1 MSADLWM
8 LLAFAGLLIAGV
20 PVAFSLGLAG
30 AVGILSGLSP
40 AMLATLGTNTYNSI
54 AKYPLIAIP
63 LFILTGLIFERSGV
77 ALRLVRFA
85 QALIGPRHGGLALV
99 AVLVCM
105 IMGGMSGSGP
115 ADAAAVAMVMLPSMT
130 KAGYPR
136 PFSATLIAASA
147 STAILIPPSVALILY
162 SIVVPGVDLRA
173 LFAAGLFPGVL
184 AGLALLVPALLVSK
198 RYGWE
203 GRGWE
208 GRGWEGGAPV
218 AGAERL
224 GVGETFKQALP
235 ALFAPVLILGGLRSG
250 LFTPTEA
257 AVVAVAYGVV
267 IGLFVTRELG
277 WRDLWALFGEAA
289 VISGVVMLIIALAGI
304 FAWAGTMLGTFRHLA
319 EWIISLSDSGVVLLV
334 LVMLAVLAAGMLLD
348 AISIYLI
355 MMPILIPVMQ
365 HFEWNPVWFGILLA
379 MNIAIGQFTP
389 PVAVN
394 LMVTTEVAKIRLEQT
409 VGWALLFVAA
419 MAGALALVAVFPEIA
434 LWLPRVLGYN
444 VG

>member
-1 MSADLWM
+1 MTPDIWM
-8 LLAFAGLLIAGV
+8 ILAFAGLLIAGV
-20 PVAFSLGLAG
+20 PVAFSLALSG
-30 AVGILSGLSP
+30 AVGIVLGLSP
-40 AMLATLGTNTYNSI
+40 DMLATLGTNTYNSI

-63 LFILTGLIFERSGV
+63 LFILTGLIFERAGV

-130 KAGYPR
+130 KAGYPK

-184 AGLALLVPALLVSK
+184 AGLALLVPAMLAAK

-203 GRGWE
+203 GT
-208 GRGWEGGAPV
+208 PV
-218 AGAERL
+218 EGAERL
-224 GVGETFKQALP
+224 TVRGTFREALP
-235 ALFAPVLILGGLRSG
+235 ALLAPVLILGGLRSG

-257 AVVAVAYGVV
+257 AVVAVAYGAVV
-267 IGLFVTRELG
+267 GLFLTRELTL
-277 WRDLWALFGEAA
+277 RDVWELLGEAA
-289 VISGVVMLIIALAGI
+289 IISGVVMLIIALAGI

-319 EWIISLSDSGVVLLV
+319 EWIIGLTDNGVLLLI
-334 LVMLAVLAAGMLLD
+334 LVMLAVLVAGMLLD

-394 LMVTTEVAKIRLEQT
+394 LMVTTEVAKIRLEHT
-409 VGWALLFVAA
+409 LGWALLFVVA
-419 MAGALALVAVFPEIA
+419 MGGALALVAIFPSIA
-434 LWLPRVLGYN
+434 LWLPTVLGYN
-444 VG
+444 V

>member
-1 MSADLWM
+1 MSPDLWM

-30 AVGILSGLSP
+30 AAGILAGLSP

-130 KAGYPR
+130 RAGYPK
-136 PFSATLIAASA
+136 PFSATLIAVSA

-173 LFAAGLFPGVL
+173 LFAAGLFPGIL
-184 AGLALLVPALLVSK
+184 AGLALLVPALIVSK

-203 GRGWE
+203 C
-208 GRGWEGGAPV
+208 RGWEGGASV

-224 GVGETFKQALP
+224 RVGETFRQALP

-267 IGLFVTRELG
+267 VGLFVTRELG
-277 WRDLWALFGEAA
+277 VKDLWALFGEAA

-319 EWIISLSDSGVVLLV
+319 EWIISLSDSGVLLLV
-334 LVMLAVLAAGMLLD
+334 LIMLAVLAAGMLLD

-409 VGWALLFVAA
+409 LGWALLFVVA
-419 MAGALALVAVFPEIA
+419 MAGALALVALFPEIA
-434 LWLPRVLGYN
+434 LWLPRTLGYN

>member
-1 MSADLWM
+1 MSPDLWM

-30 AVGILSGLSP
+30 AVGILAGLPP

-130 KAGYPR
+130 KAGYPK

-173 LFAAGLFPGVL
+173 LFAAGLFPGIL

-203 GRGWE
+203 GGTPME
-208 GRGWEGGAPV
+208 
-218 AGAERL
+218 GAERL
-224 GVGETFKQALP
+224 RVGETFKQALP

-267 IGLFVTRELG
+267 IGLFVTREIGLK
-277 WRDLWALFGEAA
+277 DLWSLFGKAA

-304 FAWAGTMLGTFRHLA
+304 FAWAGTMLGTFRDLA
-319 EWIISLSDSGVVLLV
+319 EWIIALTDNGVLLLV
-334 LVMLAVLAAGMLLD
+334 LIMLAVLAAGMLLD

-355 MMPILIPVMQ
+355 LMPILIPVMQ

-409 VGWALLFVAA
+409 VGWALLFVVA
-419 MAGALALVAVFPEIA
+419 MASALALVAIFPEIA
-434 LWLPRVLGYN
+434 LWLTLGYN

>member
-1 MSADLWM
+1 MSPDLWM
-8 LLAFAGLLIAGV
+8 LLAFVGLLIAGV
-20 PVAFSLGLAG
+20 PVAFSLALSGAIGILAG
-30 AVGILSGLSP
+30 LP
-40 AMLATLGTNTYNSI
+40 PHMLATLGTNTYNSV

-63 LFILTGLIFERSGV
+63 LFILTGLVFERAGV
-77 ALRLVRFA
+77 ASRLVQFA
-85 QALIGPRHGGLALV
+85 QAVIGPRHGGLALV

-105 IMGGMSGSGP
+105 VMGGMSGSGP

-173 LFAAGLFPGVL
+173 LFAAGLFPGLL
-184 AGLALLVPALLVSK
+184 AGLALLAPSFWLSR
-198 RYGWE
+198 RYRWE
-203 GRGWE
+203 
-208 GRGWEGGAPV
+208 APEIV
-218 AGAERL
+218 DRPPL
-224 GVGETFKQALP
+224 GQSFKLALP

-257 AVVAVAYGVV
+257 AVAAVTYGIL
-267 IGLFVTRELG
+267 IGVFVTREL
-277 WRDLWALFGEAA
+277 DLRELWHLIGEAA
-289 VISGVVMLIIALAGI
+289 VITGVVMMIIALAGI
-304 FAWAGTMLGTFRHLA
+304 FAWAGTTLGTFRSLA
-319 EWIISLSDSGVVLLV
+319 EWIIALSDNGTLLLV
-334 LVMLAVLAAGMLLD
+334 LIMLGVLAAGMLLD

-365 HFEWNPVWFGILLA
+365 HFGWNPVWFGILMA

-394 LMVTTEVAKIRLEQT
+394 LMVTTEIARVRLEQT
-409 VGWALLFVAA
+409 VGWALVFVVA
-419 MAGALALVAVFPEIA
+419 MGAALAMVAVFPEIA

-444 VG
+444 VGG

>member
-1 MSADLWM
+1 MSPDLWM

-30 AVGILSGLSP
+30 AVGILAGLPP

-130 KAGYPR
+130 RAGYPK

-173 LFAAGLFPGVL
+173 LFAAGLFPGIL

-198 RYGWE
+198 RYS
-203 GRGWE
+203 
-208 GRGWEGGAPV
+208 WEGGTPV

-224 GVGETFKQALP
+224 RVGETFKQALP
-235 ALFAPVLILGGLRSG
+235 ALFAPMLILGGLRSG

-267 IGLFVTRELG
+267 IGLCVTREIGLK
-277 WRDLWALFGEAA
+277 DLWGLLGEAA

-304 FAWAGTMLGTFRHLA
+304 FAWAGTMLGTFRDLA
-319 EWIISLSDSGVVLLV
+319 EWIIALTDNGVVLLI
-334 LVMLAVLAAGMLLD
+334 LIMLAVLAAGMLLD

-355 MMPILIPVMQ
+355 LMPILIPVMQ

-409 VGWALLFVAA
+409 LGWALLFVVA

-434 LWLPRVLGYN
+434 LWLPRTLGYN

>member
-1 MSADLWM
+1 MTPDIWM
-8 LLAFAGLLIAGV
+8 ILAFAGLLIAGV
-20 PVAFSLGLAG
+20 PVAFSLALSG
-30 AVGILSGLSP
+30 AVGIVLGLSP
-40 AMLATLGTNTYNSI
+40 DMLATLGTNTYNSI

-63 LFILTGLIFERSGV
+63 LFILTGLIFERAGV

-130 KAGYPR
+130 KAGYPK

-184 AGLALLVPALLVSK
+184 AGLALLVPAMLAAK

-203 GRGWE
+203 GT
-208 GRGWEGGAPV
+208 PV
-218 AGAERL
+218 EGAERL
-224 GVGETFKQALP
+224 TVRGTFREALP
-235 ALFAPVLILGGLRSG
+235 ALLAPVLILGGLRSG

-257 AVVAVAYGVV
+257 AVVAVAYGAVV
-267 IGLFVTRELG
+267 GLFLTRELTL
-277 WRDLWALFGEAA
+277 RDVWELLGEAA
-289 VISGVVMLIIALAGI
+289 IISGVVMLIIALAGI

-319 EWIISLSDSGVVLLV
+319 EWIIGLTDNGVLLLV
-334 LVMLAVLAAGMLLD
+334 LVMLAVLVAGMLLD

-394 LMVTTEVAKIRLEQT
+394 LMVTTEVAKIRLEHT
-409 VGWALLFVAA
+409 LGWALLFVVA
-419 MAGALALVAVFPEIA
+419 MGGALALVAIFPGIA
-434 LWLPRVLGYN
+434 LWLPTVLGYN
-444 VG
+444 V

>member
-1 MSADLWM
+1 MSPDVWM
-8 LLAFAGLLIAGV
+8 ILAFAGFLIAGV
-20 PVAFSLGLAG
+20 PVAFALALSG
-30 AVGILSGLSP
+30 AVGILAGLSP
-40 AMLATLGTNTYNSI
+40 EMLATLGTNTYNSV

-63 LFILTGLIFERSGV
+63 LFILTGLIFERAGV

-130 KAGYPR
+130 KAGYPK

-173 LFAAGLFPGVL
+173 LFAAGLFPGIL
-184 AGLALLVPALLVSK
+184 AGLALLLPALWVSK

-203 GRGWE
+203 GSPGE
-208 GRGWEGGAPV
+208 SV
-218 AGAERL
+218 ERL
-224 GVGETFKQALP
+224 SVRGTFKQALP

-257 AVVAVAYGVV
+257 AVVAVAYGAVV
-267 IGLFVTRELG
+267 GLYLTRELS
-277 WRDLWALFGEAA
+277 WRDLWELFGEAA
-289 VISGVVMLIIALAGI
+289 IISGVVMLIIALAGI

-319 EWIISLSDSGVVLLV
+319 EWIIGLTDNGVLL
-334 LVMLAVLAAGMLLD
+334 LIFVMLAVLVAGMLLD

-394 LMVTTEVAKIRLEQT
+394 LMVTTEVAKIRLEHT
-409 VGWALLFVAA
+409 LGWALLFVLA
-419 MAGALALVAVFPEIA
+419 MACALALVAVFPAIA
-434 LWLPRVLGYN
+434 LWLPTMLGYN
-444 VG
+444 V

>member
-1 MSADLWM
+1 MSPDLWM
-8 LLAFAGLLIAGV
+8 ILAFAGFLIAGV
-20 PVAFSLGLAG
+20 PVAFSLALSG
-30 AVGILSGLSP
+30 AVGILAGLSP
-40 AMLATLGTNTYNSI
+40 DMLATLGTNTYNSI

-63 LFILTGLIFERSGV
+63 LFILTGLIFERAGV

-130 KAGYPR
+130 KAGYPK

-184 AGLALLVPALLVSK
+184 AGLALLVPALWVSK
-198 RYGWE
+198 RYGWGGGVQGE
-203 GRGWE
+203 G
-208 GRGWEGGAPV
+208 A
-218 AGAERL
+218 AERL
-224 GVGETFKQALP
+224 SVRGTFRQALP
-235 ALFAPVLILGGLRSG
+235 ALFAPGLILGGLRSG

-257 AVVAVAYGVV
+257 AVVAVAYGALV
-267 IGLFVTRELG
+267 GLYLTRELS
-277 WRDLWALFGEAA
+277 WRGLWQLLGEAA
-289 VISGVVMLIIALAGI
+289 IISGVVMLIIALAGI
-304 FAWAGTMLGTFRHLA
+304 FAWAGTLLGTFRHLA
-319 EWIISLSDSGVVLLV
+319 EWIIGLTDNGVLLLV
-334 LVMLAVLAAGMLLD
+334 FVMLAVLVAGMLLD

-394 LMVTTEVAKIRLEQT
+394 LMVTTEVAKIRLEHT
-409 VGWALLFVAA
+409 LGWALVFVVA
-419 MAGALALVAVFPEIA
+419 MACALALVAVFPAIA
-434 LWLPRVLGYN
+434 LWLPTVLGYN
-444 VG
+444 V

>member
-1 MSADLWM
+1 MSPDLWM
-8 LLAFAGLLIAGV
+8 LLAFAGFLIAGV
-20 PVAFSLGLAG
+20 PVAFSLALAG
-30 AVGILSGLSP
+30 ATGILAGLSP

-77 ALRLVRFA
+77 ALRLVCFA

-130 KAGYPR
+130 KAGYPK

-173 LFAAGLFPGVL
+173 LFAAGLFPGIL
-184 AGLALLVPALLVSK
+184 AGLALLVPALIVSR

-208 GRGWEGGAPV
+208 GGMSV

-224 GVGETFKQALP
+224 RVGETFKQALP
-235 ALFAPVLILGGLRSG
+235 ALFAPILILGGLRSG

-409 VGWALLFVAA
+409 VGWALLFVVA

-434 LWLPRVLGYN
+434 LWLPRTLGYN

>member
-1 MSADLWM
+1 MSPDLWM

-30 AVGILSGLSP
+30 AVGILAGLPP

-130 KAGYPR
+130 KAGYPK

-173 LFAAGLFPGVL
+173 LFAAGLFPGIL
-184 AGLALLVPALLVSK
+184 AGLALLVPALIVSR

-208 GRGWEGGAPV
+208 GGTPV
-218 AGAERL
+218 EGAERL
-224 GVGETFKQALP
+224 KVGETFKQALP

-257 AVVAVAYGVV
+257 AVVAVAYGVA
-267 IGLFVTRELG
+267 IGLFVTREIG
-277 WRDLWALFGEAA
+277 VRDLWRLFGEAA

-304 FAWAGTMLGTFRHLA
+304 FAWAGTMLGTFRDMA
-319 EWIISLSDSGVVLLV
+319 QWIIALTDNGVLL
-334 LVMLAVLAAGMLLD
+334 LILIMLAVLAAGMLLD

-355 MMPILIPVMQ
+355 LMPILIPVMQ

-409 VGWALLFVAA
+409 VGWALLFVVA
-419 MAGALALVAVFPEIA
+419 MASALALVAVFPEIA
-434 LWLPRVLGYN
+434 LWLPRTLGYN

>member
-1 MSADLWM
+1 MSPDLWM
-8 LLAFAGLLIAGV
+8 ILSFLALLVIGV

-30 AVGILSGLSP
+30 AVGILTGLSP
-40 AMLATLGTNTYNSI
+40 TMLATLGTNTYNSI

-63 LFILTGLIFERSGV
+63 LFILTGLVFERAGV
-77 ALRLVRFA
+77 AARLVHFA

-115 ADAAAVAMVMLPSMT
+115 ADAAAVAVVMLPSMT
-130 KAGYPR
+130 RAGYPK

-173 LFAAGLFPGVL
+173 LFAAGLFPGIL
-184 AGLALLVPALLVSK
+184 AGLSLLLPAFWFSR

-203 GRGWE
+203 SPG
-208 GRGWEGGAPV
+208 V
-218 AGAERL
+218 VERPPL
-224 GVGETFKQALP
+224 GESFRQALP
-235 ALFAPVLILGGLRSG
+235 ALFAPVIILGGLRSG

-267 IGLFVTRELG
+267 VGLFLTRELKL
-277 WRDLWALFGEAA
+277 RDLWQLFGEAA
-289 VISGVVMLIIALAGI
+289 AITGVVMLIIALAGI
-304 FAWAGTMLGTFRHLA
+304 FAWSGTMLGTFRHLA
-319 EWIISLSDSGVVLLV
+319 EWLISLSDSGAVMLLLIMLGV
-334 LVMLAVLAAGMLLD
+334 LVAGMLLD

-355 MMPILIPVMQ
+355 LMPIMIPVMQ
-365 HFEWNPVWFGILLA
+365 HFEWNPVWFGILMA

-409 VGWALLFVAA
+409 VGWALVFVVA
-419 MAGALALVAVFPEIA
+419 MASALILVAVFPEIA
-434 LWLPRVLGYN
+434 LWLPQVLGYT
-444 VG
+444 V

>member
-1 MSADLWM
+1 MTPDVWM
-8 LLAFAGLLIAGV
+8 ILAFAGLLIAGV
-20 PVAFSLGLAG
+20 PVAFSLALSG
-30 AVGILSGLSP
+30 AVGIVLGLSP
-40 AMLATLGTNTYNSI
+40 DMLATLGTNTYNSI

-63 LFILTGLIFERSGV
+63 LFILTGLIFERAGV

-130 KAGYPR
+130 KAGYPK

-184 AGLALLVPALLVSK
+184 AGLALLVPAMLVAK

-203 GRGWE
+203 GTPVEGTEKLTVRG
-208 GRGWEGGAPV
+208 
-218 AGAERL
+218 
-224 GVGETFKQALP
+224 TFREALP

-257 AVVAVAYGVV
+257 AVVAVAYGAVV
-267 IGLFVTRELG
+267 GLFLTRELTL
-277 WRDLWALFGEAA
+277 RDVWELLGEAA
-289 VISGVVMLIIALAGI
+289 IISGVVMLIIALAGI
-304 FAWAGTMLGTFRHLA
+304 FAWSGTMLGTFRHLA
-319 EWIISLSDSGVVLLV
+319 EWIISLTDNGVLLLI
-334 LVMLAVLAAGMLLD
+334 LVMLAVLVAGMLLD

-394 LMVTTEVAKIRLEQT
+394 LMVTTEVAKIRLEHT
-409 VGWALLFVAA
+409 IGWALLFVVA
-419 MAGALALVAVFPEIA
+419 MGGALALVAIFPSIA
-434 LWLPRVLGYN
+434 LWLPTVLGYS
-444 VG
+444 V

>member
-1 MSADLWM
+1 MSPDLWM

-30 AVGILSGLSP
+30 AAGILAGLSP

-130 KAGYPR
+130 KAGYPK

-173 LFAAGLFPGVL
+173 LFAAGLFPGIL
-184 AGLALLVPALLVSK
+184 AGLALLVPALIVSK
-198 RYGWE
+198 RH
-203 GRGWE
+203 
-208 GRGWEGGAPV
+208 GWEGGTPA

-224 GVGETFKQALP
+224 RVGETFRQALP

-267 IGLFVTRELG
+267 VGLFVTRELG
-277 WRDLWALFGEAA
+277 VKDLWALFGEAA

-319 EWIISLSDSGVVLLV
+319 EWIISLSDSGVLLLV
-334 LVMLAVLAAGMLLD
+334 LIMLAVLAAGMLLD

-409 VGWALLFVAA
+409 LGWALLFVVA
-419 MAGALALVAVFPEIA
+419 MAGALALVAVFPDIA
-434 LWLPRVLGYN
+434 LWLPRTLGYN

>member
-1 MSADLWM
+1 MSPDVWM
-8 LLAFAGLLIAGV
+8 ILAFAGLLIAGV
-20 PVAFSLGLAG
+20 PVAFSLGLSG
-30 AVGILSGLSP
+30 AVGIVMGLP
-40 AMLATLGTNTYNSI
+40 TTMLATLGTNTYNSV

-63 LFILTGLIFERSGV
+63 LFILTGLIFERAGV
-77 ALRLVRFA
+77 AARLVRFA

-130 KAGYPR
+130 RAGYPK

-173 LFAAGLFPGVL
+173 LFAAGLFPGML
-184 AGLALLVPALLVSK
+184 AGVALLVPAWWLS
-198 RYGWE
+198 RRFGWE
-203 GRGWE
+203 SPESVSRP
-208 GRGWEGGAPV
+208 A
-218 AGAERL
+218 L
-224 GVGETFKQALP
+224 GESFRQALP

-257 AVVAVAYGVV
+257 GVVAVAYGVIV
-267 IGLFVTRELG
+267 GIFLTRELN
-277 WRDLWALFGEAA
+277 WRELWRLFGEAA
-289 VISGVVMLIIALAGI
+289 VITGVVMLIIALAGI

-319 EWIISLSDSGVVLLV
+319 EWIIGLSDNGAWLL
-334 LVMLAVLAAGMLLD
+334 LLIMLAVLLAGMVLD

-355 MMPILIPVMQ
+355 MMPILIPVME
-365 HFEWNPVWFGILLA
+365 HFGWHPVWFGILLA

-409 VGWALLFVAA
+409 VGWALVFVAA
-419 MAGALALVAVFPEIA
+419 MATALALVALFPSIA
-434 LWLPRVLGYN
+434 LWLPGVLGYN
-444 VG
+444 V

>member
-1 MSADLWM
+1 MTPDIWM
-8 LLAFAGLLIAGV
+8 ILAFAGFLISGV
-20 PVAFSLGLAG
+20 PVAFSLALAG
-30 AVGILSGLSP
+30 SVGIVAGLSP
-40 AMLATLGTNTYNSI
+40 DMLATLGTNTYNSI

-130 KAGYPR
+130 KAGYPK

-173 LFAAGLFPGVL
+173 LFAAGLFPGIL
-184 AGLALLVPALLVSK
+184 AGLALLVPAMIVAK
-198 RYGWE
+198 RFGWE
-203 GRGWE
+203 GT
-208 GRGWEGGAPV
+208 PV
-218 AGAERL
+218 AGAETLTVRA
-224 GVGETFKQALP
+224 TFRQALP

-257 AVVAVAYGVV
+257 AVVAVAYGTIV
-267 IGLFVTRELG
+267 GLFLTKELSL
-277 WRDLWALFGEAA
+277 RDLWELLGEAA
-289 VISGVVMLIIALAGI
+289 IISGVVMLIIALAGI

-319 EWIISLSDSGVVLLV
+319 EWIIGLTDNGVLLLV
-334 LVMLAVLAAGMLLD
+334 LVMLAVLVAGMLLD

-355 MMPILIPVMQ
+355 MMPVLIPVMQ

-394 LMVTTEVAKIRLEQT
+394 LMVTTEVAKIRLEET
-409 VGWALLFVAA
+409 LGWALLFVVA
-419 MAGALALVAVFPEIA
+419 MGCALALVAIFPSIA
-434 LWLPRVLGYN
+434 LWLPSVLGYN
-444 VG
+444 I